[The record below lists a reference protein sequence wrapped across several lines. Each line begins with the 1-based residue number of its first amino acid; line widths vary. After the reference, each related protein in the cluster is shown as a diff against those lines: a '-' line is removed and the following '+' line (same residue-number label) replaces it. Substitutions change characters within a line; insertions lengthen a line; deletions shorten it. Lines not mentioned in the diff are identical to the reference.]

1 MKLMNKLERKF
12 GKYAIKNLMLYIIGL
27 YALGFFIELLTP
39 NVYTQYLSLNMEM
52 IFKGQIW
59 RLVTFTIAPPQTSSP
74 IFIIFSLYLY
84 YIIGIN
90 LERVWGAFRF
100 NFYFFMVVIFQ
111 ILAAL
116 IIYLSTGYSL
126 GLTTYY
132 LNMSLFLAF
141 AAVFPDMQLL
151 LFFIIPIKMKW
162 LGILD
167 GALLLFN
174 VIRYTYFAITV
185 PIHAYSV
192 IYWAMAVSII
202 VSLLN
207 FIIFFALTRDYN
219 RINPKEIQRKK
230 KFKAETK
237 RENGRLVHKCAVC
250 GRTSED
256 YPELTFRYCS
266 KCDGNYEYCNEHI
279 FTHEHVKNK

>member
-1 MKLMNKLERKF
+1 MKFMNKLERKF

-100 NFYFFMVVIFQ
+100 NFYFFMGVIFQ

-151 LFFIIPIKMKW
+151 LLFIIPIKMKW

-250 GRTSED
+250 GRTSVD

>member
-1 MKLMNKLERKF
+1 MKFMNKLERKF

-27 YALGFFIELLTP
+27 YALGFFIELLTT

-100 NFYFFMVVIFQ
+100 NFYFFMGVIFQ

-230 KFKAETK
+230 KFKAETN

-250 GRTSED
+250 GRTSVD